1 MMIDTEIRLSGE
13 AANEF
18 HNMMISADLNS
29 IDVRDKFISKLT
41 SEIDHQGVLS
51 IDISDLNVDL
61 SVLEED
67 CCEIEAVPVSKEETY
82 IGTVNVQYLPWKN
95 TNINILEESKPSYTV
110 DEYYASE
117 SMHSVN
123 QSVSIKYAA

>member
-1 MMIDTEIRLSGE
+1 MNVGRANSSPSFSNSKSNEVDSMKKDGDMMIDTEIRLSGE

-61 SVLEED
+61 SVLEEPGRRELND
-67 CCEIEAVPVSKEETY
+67 
-82 IGTVNVQYLPWKN
+82 L
-95 TNINILEESKPSYTV
+95 
-110 DEYYASE
+110 
-117 SMHSVN
+117 
-123 QSVSIKYAA
+123 